1 MIFVDI
7 VCWLMFA
14 LIALMALIMFAWMM
28 LELVRALCEQWRD
41 TIATL
46 RERKKR

>member
-14 LIALMALIMFAWMM
+14 LIALMALAMFAWMM
-28 LELVRALCEQWRD
+28 LELVRTLCEQWRAPID
-41 TIATL
+41 TL
-46 RERKKR
+46 RGKKKR

>member
-7 VCWLMFA
+7 VCWIMFA
-14 LIALMALIMFAWMM
+14 LIALMALAMFAWMM
-28 LELVRALCEQWRD
+28 LELVRAICEQWRD

>member
-7 VCWLMFA
+7 VCWIMFA

-28 LELVRALCEQWRD
+28 LELVNVLWEQWRD
-41 TIATL
+41 TISTM
-46 RERKKR
+46 RGRKKR

>member
-1 MIFVDI
+1 MILVDI
-7 VCWLMFA
+7 VCWIMFV

-46 RERKKR
+46 RGKKKR